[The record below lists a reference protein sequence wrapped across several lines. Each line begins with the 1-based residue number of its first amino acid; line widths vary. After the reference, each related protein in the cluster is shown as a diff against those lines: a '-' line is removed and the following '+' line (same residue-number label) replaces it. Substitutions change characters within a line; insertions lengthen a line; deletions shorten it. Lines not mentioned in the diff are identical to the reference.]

1 MKSVSDKAACSLILA
16 ECWPLTEEELPG
28 SGLKREP
35 VWSAE
40 GREGPGVKHILMCRD
55 EAGLPQGEHAV
66 ERSRRAGGDPLG
78 PLPSSII
85 LGISHRTPPGC
96 RQNSMGQ
103 SLSAASVTH
112 ALFIL
117 GLAV

>member
-40 GREGPGVKHILMCRD
+40 GREGPGVKHI
-55 EAGLPQGEHAV
+55 
-66 ERSRRAGGDPLG
+66 S
-78 PLPSSII
+78 
-85 LGISHRTPPGC
+85 
-96 RQNSMGQ
+96 
-103 SLSAASVTH
+103 
-112 ALFIL
+112 
-117 GLAV
+117 